1 MSVEIAQPHTLTDG
15 FERPSFVAHEE
26 APMSHDESL
35 QIEKAGLGEALGAM
49 DPAVEKI
56 MDIGEPLAS
65 KPFETA
71 TRAMNRL
78 PFISVRELDDH
89 MTHTEEA
96 TLVEDTTFPINRIVG
111 VQGFQSWAGRG
122 IEKGKIVSKD
132 GASSAHTV
140 YEYAQMEQLGY
151 VGSVGTPNLRMFKDT
166 DGEVWAYVDWDGAH
180 RTAAA
185 KMRGDKDLVCN
196 VNVTSSKESLP
207 TVDFS
212 VGGELLERDRRSKTL
227 IGRLAL
233 RADSGTLIKKSIAH
247 EQNRSKSARR
257 EENRIS
263 TSQGWTEI

>member
-1 MSVEIAQPHTLTDG
+1 MSAEIATPHPPIDD
-15 FERPSFVAHEE
+15 FERMPSIAHREE
-26 APMSHDESL
+26 GVPYSEGVPV
-35 QIEKAGLGEALGAM
+35 EKAGLGEALGAM

-56 MDIGEPLAS
+56 MDIGESLAS

-96 TLVEDTTFPINRIVG
+96 TLVEDATFPINRIVG

-122 IEKGKIVSKD
+122 IERGKIVSND
-132 GASSAHTV
+132 GASSAHNV

-185 KMRGDKDLVCN
+185 KMRGDEDLVCN
-196 VNVTSSKESLP
+196 INVTSSKETLP

-212 VGGELLERDRRSKTL
+212 VGSELLERGRKSKTL

-233 RADSGTLIKKSIAH
+233 RADSGALIKKSIAH